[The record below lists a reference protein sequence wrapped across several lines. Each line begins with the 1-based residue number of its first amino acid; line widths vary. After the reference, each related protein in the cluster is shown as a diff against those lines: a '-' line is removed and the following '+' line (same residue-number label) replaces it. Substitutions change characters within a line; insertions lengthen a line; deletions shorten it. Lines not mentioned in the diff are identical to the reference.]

1 MVSLL
6 LLRSVGHR
14 DDFCCVPLKRSQ
26 FLHSQRNQ
34 MNEFGEFSGIFFWGP
49 QWGRGQAPPCSFHS
63 TLILP
68 PRGLLYTLRRCF
80 STVLPKNLPKA
91 GKAQINRLCST
102 LCISFSSVQFSHSIV
117 SDSLRPH
124 EPQHT
129 RPPCPSPTPR
139 VHSNHVHWVS
149 DAIHHLILCHPLLLL
164 PSIFP
169 SIRIFS
175 NESVLHIRWPKY
187 CSFGFNISP
196 SNEHPGLISFSM
208 DWLALLAVQGTLK
221 SFLQHHSSKSSVL
234 SFLHRPT
241 LNIHTWPLEKL

>member
-49 QWGRGQAPPCSFHS
+49 QWGRGQAPPSSFHS

-124 EPQHT
+124 GLQHA
-129 RPPCPSPTPR
+129 RLPCPSPTPGACPNSCPSSR
-139 VHSNHVHWVS
+139 LCHSPS
-149 DAIHHLILCHPLLLL
+149 HPLL
-164 PSIFP
+164 
-169 SIRIFS
+169 
-175 NESVLHIRWPKY
+175 
-187 CSFGFNISP
+187 SP
-196 SNEHPGLISFSM
+196 SPSAFGLAQHQGLFKWVSSLHQVAKVLELQLRHQSFQWIFTT
-208 DWLALLAVQGTLK
+208 D
-221 SFLQHHSSKSSVL
+221 FL
-234 SFLHRPT
+234 
-241 LNIHTWPLEKL
+241 